1 MAAADPKAG
10 GWPPVI
16 AHAAAIGATQVLWL
30 TYAPITTDAARA
42 YGVSSS
48 AVVWLANVYPVLYFV
63 LALPVGAL
71 IDRRPRAVLT
81 AGAVLVILA
90 GVLRL
95 PSGSYGAALAGQVAG
110 SLAQPILFSGIVITA
125 RANLDEAR
133 RPAGI
138 AVGTAGTF
146 IGIVLGLLLPPLL
159 SSGSGL
165 GTLLAAEAVIA
176 GACGLAQ
183 LWTLRAPLRVR
194 DDELEPRV
202 IRRLLRDPGM
212 RALALLAFGGFGI
225 FATLLTAFEPL
236 LKERRIATG
245 TIDVITLAMT
255 LAGILTSL
263 ILPPLI
269 ARRRI
274 QRPALTAALLVAS
287 AAVAA
292 IAAPLP
298 PLAIGLL
305 ALVIGMVLLPA
316 LPVLLELG
324 EARHPD
330 VGGTVSAIVF
340 LAGNLG
346 VALLTASATAMKASQ
361 PAPFLLLAV
370 VALAALAAAWRGLRL
385 TVAGA
390 GAGAGDLS

>member
-390 GAGAGDLS
+390 GAGDLS

>member
-1 MAAADPKAG
+1 MTAADPKRG
-10 GWPPVI
+10 GWPPVV

-30 TYAPITTDAARA
+30 TYAPITTDAAHG

-71 IDRRPRAVLT
+71 IDRRPRAVLI
-81 AGAVLVILA
+81 AGAMLVILA
-90 GVLRL
+90 GLLRL
-95 PSGSYGAALAGQVAG
+95 PSGSYGFALAGQIAG
-110 SLAQPILFSGIVITA
+110 SLAQPILFSGIVIIA

-159 SSGSGL
+159 HTGSGL
-165 GTLLAAEAVIA
+165 GTLLAVEAVLA
-176 GACGLAQ
+176 GVCGLAQ

-194 DDELEPRV
+194 AADDELEPRV
-202 IRRLLRDPGM
+202 VRRLLRDPGM

-236 LKERRIATG
+236 LKERHIATG

-255 LAGILTSL
+255 VAGILTSL
-263 ILPPLI
+263 VLPPLI

-274 QRPALTAALLVAS
+274 QRAALTAALLAAS
-287 AAVAA
+287 IAVAA
-292 IAAPLP
+292 MAAPLP

-346 VALLTASATAMKASQ
+346 VALLTASATAMKASH

-370 VALAALAAAWRGLRL
+370 VALAALAGARRGLER
-385 TVAGA
+385 TVTDIARR
-390 GAGAGDLS
+390 DLS